1 MARLFCSG
9 HYRWKAVALALG
21 CLALAGTA
29 AAQINLPSAT
39 IVTLNKKAAAGLIL
53 SQPKPEYPP
62 LAKINFIQG
71 KVHLQVL
78 VSPEGKV
85 VEANV
90 LQGHP
95 FLAAA
100 ALNAVR
106 RWSYMP
112 LKTATGAVP
121 FVATVDVNFALRSIK
136 IEQLPPKAEQDLSRQ
151 IHPPEMLKKPP
162 ANSPVVHMRVLVD
175 DEGEAIDVNSV
186 QGFPVQYD
194 SALKLVEQCKF
205 QPAHWGPLAVPWY
218 LDVEVPAGDPPA
230 GVPGHGKD

>member
-9 HYRWKAVALALG
+9 HYAWKAATLALE
-21 CLALAGTA
+21 CLALSCA
-29 AAQINLPSAT
+29 AVAQANLTSAQ
-39 IVTLNKKAAAGLIL
+39 IVTLNKKAATSLIL

-62 LAKINFIQG
+62 LAKVNFIQG

-85 VEANV
+85 IEANV

-106 RWSYMP
+106 RWEYMP
-112 LKTATGAVP
+112 LKTAGGAVP
-121 FVATVDVNFALRSIK
+121 FVAIVDVNFSLRSTK
-136 IEQLPPKAEQDLSRQ
+136 IEQLPPRPEQDLSRQ
-151 IHPPEMLKKPP
+151 VHPPEMLKKPT
-162 ANSPVVHMRVLVD
+162 AKSPLVHMRVLVD
-175 DEGEAIDVNSV
+175 DAGEAIDVNPV
-186 QGFPVQYD
+186 EGFPVHYD
-194 SALKLVEQCKF
+194 SALKFVEQCKF

-218 LDVEVPAGDPPA
+218 LDVDVPAGNPPA
-230 GVPGHGKD
+230 SAIGRGKE